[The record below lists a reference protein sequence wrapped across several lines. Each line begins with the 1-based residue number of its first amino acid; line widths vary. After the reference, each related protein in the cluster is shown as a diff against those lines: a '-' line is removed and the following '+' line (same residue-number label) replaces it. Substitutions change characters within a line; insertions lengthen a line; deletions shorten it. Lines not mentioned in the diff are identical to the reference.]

1 MTLQEEMTT
10 GTNTDTWASLWRRL
24 TPLYDEGEAKA
35 VVRMVLEERLGM
47 TTADIYTDGI
57 AQLTSEARDELES
70 IMLRLEQGEPV
81 QYVLGYAEF
90 LGRRFAV
97 GRGVLIPRPETE
109 ELCQWI
115 IRDTD
120 GGDGGDILDIGT
132 GSGCIAVTLAADVAE
147 AAVTAWD
154 LSDAALICCE
164 ANARRLGVMV
174 DAVRQDA
181 LTPPDDTD
189 RWDIIV
195 SNPPYIAESERSAMH
210 RNVTEHEPPEALF
223 VSDDDP
229 VLYYRAICQ
238 YAIKALKPDGALYF
252 EINPRFAAE
261 VAAEAREAGFQ
272 DVIMCDD
279 CYGKTRM
286 MKAKNRAR

>member
-35 VVRMVLEERLGM
+35 VVRLVLECRFGM
-47 TTADIYTDGI
+47 STADIYTDGI
-57 AQLTSEARDELES
+57 SKLTDTEKSELAGIIQWLE
-70 IMLRLEQGEPV
+70 RAEPV
-81 QYVLGYAEF
+81 QYVLGFADF

-97 GRGVLIPRPETE
+97 SKGVLIPRPETE
-109 ELCQWI
+109 ELCRWI
-115 IRDTD
+115 IDDTK
-120 GGDGGDILDIGT
+120 GNEGSDILDIGT
-132 GSGCIAVTLAADVAE
+132 GSGCIAVTLAFDVAE

-154 LSDAALICCE
+154 LSDAALMCCQE
-164 ANARRLGVMV
+164 NARRLGVMV
-174 DAVRQDA
+174 EAVRQDA
-181 LTPPDDTD
+181 LTPPDDYE

-195 SNPPYIAESERSAMH
+195 SNPPYVCDSERSAMH
-210 RNVTEHEPPEALF
+210 RNVTEHEPAEALF

-229 VLYYRAICQ
+229 TLFYRAICR
-238 YAIKALKPDGALYF
+238 YAAKALKPDGALYF

-272 DVIMCDD
+272 DVTMRDD